1 MGESAKFHFKLQ
13 PLLNKE
19 RIYEEECVVRLRA
32 VQGTLLN
39 GKQELENLKKRKL
52 TSQSELA
59 SRKRQNITSEELT
72 TYEDYFVSLAVSMD
86 TSKTRIQEISTEM
99 STVQEE
105 LIEIV
110 KKRKALE
117 KLRDRWEEE
126 HKNYLEL
133 LSNKEMDDIGM
144 IKFNNK
150 LVVENG
156 QD

>member
-19 RIYEEECVVRLRA
+19 RIYEEECVVRLRT
-32 VQGTLLN
+32 VQGTFLN
-39 GKQELENLKKRKL
+39 EKTNLENLKKRKQ
-52 TSQSELA
+52 TSQSELD
-59 SRKRQNITSEELT
+59 SRKRQNISSWELS
-72 TYEDYFVSLAVSMD
+72 TYEDYFVGLAVSMD
-86 TSKTRIQEISTEM
+86 TSKTRIQEISTELD
-99 STVQEE
+99 TIQEE

-126 HKNYLEL
+126 HRNYLEH
-133 LSNKEMDDIGM
+133 LSNKEMDEIAM

-150 LVVENG
+150 AG
-156 QD
+156 G

>member
-19 RIYEEECVVRLRA
+19 RIYEEECIVRLKA
-32 VQGTLLN
+32 VQGIFLN
-39 GKQELENLKKRKL
+39 EKIELENLKKRKL

-59 SRKRQNITSEELT
+59 SKKRQEITARELA
-72 TYEDYFVSLAVSMD
+72 TYEDYFVNLSVSMD
-86 TSKTRIQEISTEM
+86 TSKSRIQEISIAM

-105 LIEIV
+105 LIKIV

-126 HKNYLEL
+126 HRSYLEY

-156 QD
+156 QN

>member
-1 MGESAKFHFKLQ
+1 MGKNAKFYFKLQ

-19 RIYEEECVVRLRA
+19 RIYEEECIVRLRE

-39 GKQELENLKKRKL
+39 EKNKLENLKKRKL
-52 TSQSELA
+52 TSQSELE
-59 SRKRQNITSEELT
+59 SRKRQNITSGELT

-86 TSKTRIQEISTEM
+86 TSKVRMQEISTKLN
-99 STVQEE
+99 TVQEE

-126 HKNYLEL
+126 HRDHLEC
-133 LSNKEMDDIGM
+133 LSNKEMDDIAM

-150 LVVENG
+150 PVVENA

>member
-32 VQGTLLN
+32 VQGIFLN
-39 GKQELENLKKRKL
+39 EQLGLENLKKRKQ
-52 TSQSELA
+52 TGQKELA
-59 SRKRQNITSEELT
+59 SKKSQKITSRELAA
-72 TYEDYFVSLAVSMD
+72 YEDYFVNLGVRMD
-86 TSKTRIQEISTEM
+86 ASKSRIQEVSTKLD
-99 STVQEE
+99 VVREE
-105 LIEIV
+105 LIGIV

-126 HKNYLEL
+126 HRDYLEHF
-133 LSNKEMDDIGM
+133 SNKEMDDIGM
-144 IKFNNK
+144 IKFNSK
-150 LVVENG
+150 QVVENG

>member
-19 RIYEEECVVRLRA
+19 RIYEEECVVRLKA
-32 VQGTLLN
+32 VQGTFLN
-39 GKQELENLKKRKL
+39 EKTNLENLKKRKQ
-52 TSQSELA
+52 TSQSELD
-59 SRKRQNITSEELT
+59 SRKRQNISSWELS
-72 TYEDYFVSLAVSMD
+72 TYEDYFVGLAVSMD

-99 STVQEE
+99 NTVQEE

-126 HKNYLEL
+126 HRDYLEH
-133 LSNKEMDDIGM
+133 LSNKEMDDIAT

-150 LVVENG
+150 QVVENA

>member
-19 RIYEEECVVRLRA
+19 RIYEEECVVRLKA
-32 VQGTLLN
+32 VQGTFLN
-39 GKQELENLKKRKL
+39 EKTNLENLKKKKL
-52 TSQSELA
+52 TSQSELD
-59 SRKRQNITSEELT
+59 SRKRQNISSWELS
-72 TYEDYFVSLAVSMD
+72 TYEDYFVGLAVSMD
-86 TSKTRIQEISTEM
+86 TSKTRIQEISTELD
-99 STVQEE
+99 TIQEE

-126 HKNYLEL
+126 HRNYLEH
-133 LSNKEMDDIGM
+133 LSNKEMDEIAM

-150 LVVENG
+150 AG
-156 QD
+156 G

>member
-19 RIYEEECVVRLRA
+19 RIYEEECVVRLKA
-32 VQGTLLN
+32 VQGTFLYEKTN
-39 GKQELENLKKRKL
+39 LENLKKRKL
-52 TSQSELA
+52 TSQSELD
-59 SRKRQNITSEELT
+59 SRKRQNISSWELS

-99 STVQEE
+99 NTVQEE

-126 HKNYLEL
+126 HRNYLEH
-133 LSNKEMDDIGM
+133 LSNKEMDDIAT

-150 LVVENG
+150 QVVENA